1 MNFFQRLGL
10 FFYVSFVAY
19 VCFFWII
26 IVDDQFFDNIQ
37 YQDYIHYLQV
47 IFSSGY
53 LPNLIMLTAV
63 FVMLLN
69 LLFYC
74 LLSTSVKRDR
84 VISFDNPNGRVSVS
98 LYALEDLVK
107 RTILQFDEI
116 KDNKP
121 TIRVASRVLR
131 IRVPIVLKSDV
142 QIPEVTSRVQAEVLK
157 KIRDTIGGSQKIDIS
172 VYVNKIQQKKLK
184 PKAPAPRPVQA
195 APESKTA
202 ESPKKDPESRNEKT
216 DGPVIPFQGPRA

>member
-19 VCFFWII
+19 VCFFWILL
-26 IVDDQFFDNIQ
+26 VDDRVLH
-37 YQDYIHYLQV
+37 YPDYVNHLNF
-47 IFSSGY
+47 IFSNTF
-53 LPNLIMLTAV
+53 LPNLIMMAAV
-63 FVMLLN
+63 FLMLLN

-74 LLSTSVKRDR
+74 LISTSVKRDR

-107 RTILQFDEI
+107 RTIIQFSEI

-121 TIRVASRVLR
+121 TISVASKVLR
-131 IRVPIVLKSDV
+131 VKVPIVLESDV

-157 KIRDTIGGSQKIDIS
+157 RIRDTIGGSQKIDIS
-172 VYVNKIQQKKLK
+172 VYVSKIHQNRIKERNKDKS
-184 PKAPAPRPVQA
+184 
-195 APESKTA
+195 E
-202 ESPKKDPESRNEKT
+202 KKDEPATKKQDPNGKDDT
-216 DGPVIPFQGPRA
+216 PDGPVIPFQGYKA